1 MFGHKWQSGEGT
13 LVEVRK
19 GSHVGS
25 GIYAVANRIFV
36 VDVRPT
42 DGAPFRAE
50 LKEPN
55 SSSFDAPTVVGEVVM
70 VKCDP
75 TRQEARF
82 DLSDRDAALAL
93 HVAALEREAKSME
106 NGE

>member
-19 GSHVGS
+19 GRHVGS
-25 GIYAVANRIFV
+25 GIYESAPRIFV
-36 VDVRPT
+36 VDVRPV

-70 VKCDP
+70 LKCDP
-75 TRQEARF
+75 SRQEARF

-93 HVAALEREAKSME
+93 HVAALEHEAKSME
-106 NGE
+106 TGD